1 MEENGGDGETVT
13 TSQGFKAVSYSLA
26 LIKIGTAR
34 AITSS
39 YFDCLVEIEYL
50 EAVRFLW

>member
-1 MEENGGDGETVT
+1 MEEKGGDGETIR

-34 AITSS
+34 TIPVLIL
-39 YFDCLVEIEYL
+39 FVW
-50 EAVRFLW
+50 RK

>member
-13 TSQGFKAVSYSLA
+13 TSQGFKEVSYSLA
-26 LIKIGTAR
+26 SIKMGTAG

-39 YFDCLVEIEYL
+39 YFHCLVKIDSL
-50 EAVRFLW
+50 EPVRFS

>member
-1 MEENGGDGETVT
+1 MEEKGGDGETIR

-34 AITSS
+34 TITSS
-39 YFDCLVEIEYL
+39 YFVCLEKIDCLEP
-50 EAVRFLW
+50 VRFSW